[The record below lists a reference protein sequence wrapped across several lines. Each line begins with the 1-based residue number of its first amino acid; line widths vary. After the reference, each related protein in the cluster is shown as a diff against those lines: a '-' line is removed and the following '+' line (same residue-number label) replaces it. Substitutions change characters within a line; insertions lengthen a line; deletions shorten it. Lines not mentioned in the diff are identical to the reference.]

1 MTDAFGFGMAFY
13 LQDKASA
20 EMGRL
25 QHKMRDLI
33 GTSDSLGAA
42 YEKGISGMKAGGA
55 MAAAGV
61 GILAGLGS
69 AVSVSMDFN
78 KAVSEVGAI
87 ANAGADDLA
96 KMKEQAI
103 QLGSETAWTAKQVAE
118 GQKFLAMAGFDA
130 NATVAAMPGL
140 LSLASAGNI
149 ELAKA
154 SDIASDTLSMFGL
167 KASESNRVADV
178 LAKTATRS
186 NTNIEQFS
194 EAIKYLGGT
203 AASLGV
209 SLEES
214 SAAIG
219 ILADNGLKG
228 SVATRVISSAM
239 LRFSKPTAQMSKEMS
254 RLNIAMFDSEGKFK
268 GIAGML
274 EEVEKA
280 TKGFTDEQRLATIAT
295 LFGADAADN
304 ILLMLNSQKEVMT
317 ENGKVMMKGSQLLRG
332 FTKEMENAAGSA
344 DKMADMQLD
353 NLTGDVTKLRSAM
366 EGLAIR
372 IGDKLEPSLRIVTQG
387 VNSLV
392 TKITEFVN
400 SPFGDVVV
408 KATAALGTML
418 VAAGGAYSAI
428 SALKMGFTLFIP
440 LLKAGAFA
448 GATALAPLIG
458 GVVAVSAALG
468 TAWAAVTK
476 FQDAFSN
483 YERGKGVFAD
493 EGALM
498 YLERIGGFLTGVWEI
513 LKSVNSEGF
522 SLPKKLDD
530 ALGDLGGGVKDAVIS
545 AGMWIGK
552 FRKFFVDGFEVM
564 GKVLKPI
571 GDAFSELWVAA
582 KPVMI
587 ELGNALSGV
596 FGDMFQTSGEDMSKW
611 GTAGEMAF
619 GILSSV
625 LYAALVPLK
634 WIAESITEGIAFW
647 QKYKEEIKTVGSVVW
662 GTLKTI
668 WAMASLPF
676 RMMWDIGV
684 GIVKGMQGG
693 FESGWGAFKTSLLQ
707 TVYDTIALLPG
718 GEILLDTL
726 GFERPKDYVAPQQ
739 QQKVMQGAEGFAGTL
754 ANSQYGLPNDMT
766 NSLSQMQ
773 ATNTTTTGQL
783 AKKASEAP
791 TQAAN
796 TSGGQQPVVIQ
807 NTLMM
812 PDGRVLAESV
822 NEVNKKQ
829 ANRSYGYDG

>member
-42 YEKGISGMKAGGA
+42 YEKGISGMKAGAGI
-55 MAAAGV
+55 AAAGV

-274 EEVEKA
+274 EEVERA

-353 NLTGDVTKLRSAM
+353 NLTGDVTKLRSAF

-468 TAWAAVTK
+468 TAWASLTEFDKVLHNMIIWET
-476 FQDAFSN
+476 
-483 YERGKGVFAD
+483 GKELQEYNTTLAK
-493 EGALM
+493 M
-498 YLERIGGFLTGVWEI
+498 GGFLRGVWEI
-513 LKSVNSEGF
+513 LQSVNGEGF
-522 SLPKKLDD
+522 TLSGETEG
-530 ALGDLGGGVKDAVIS
+530 ALNFLGEDVKNAVVN
-545 AGMWIGK
+545 AGFWIGK
-552 FRKFFVDGFEVM
+552 LRKFFVDGFGM
-564 GKVLKPI
+564 AMKVLYPVQKSFI
-571 GDAFSELWVAA
+571 DLWNVAE
-582 KPVMI
+582 PVFREI
-587 ELGNALSGV
+587 GNALKTV
-596 FGDMFQTSGEDMSKW
+596 FGEFFQTSGQNMESW
-611 GTAGEMAF
+611 GTAGEIVI
-619 GILSSV
+619 G
-625 LYAALVPLK
+625 ALAVAIRGLITPLK
-634 WIAESITEGIAFW
+634 WVADTLKWGIGIW
-647 QKYKEEIKTVGSVVW
+647 NEYKTEIKAVVGFLW
-662 GTLKTI
+662 GLSKVI
-668 WAMASLPF
+668 YSFASFPIRIF
-676 RMMWDIGV
+676 WDIGV
-684 GIVKGMQGG
+684 GIVSGIKGG
-693 FESGWGAFKTSLLQ
+693 FGAAWEGFKTSFLQ
-707 TVYDTIALLPG
+707 TIYDTIALMPY
-718 GEILLDTL
+718 GEDILKTV
-726 GFERPKDYVAPQQ
+726 GFERPKDYVVPKQQ
-739 QQKVMQGAEGFAGTL
+739 QQKVMQGAEGFAGVM
-754 ANSQYGLPNDMT
+754 ANSQYGLPNEMSS
-766 NSLSQMQ
+766 SLSQMQ

-783 AKKASEAP
+783 AKKANEAP

-796 TSGGQQPVVIQ
+796 AGASSQPIVIQ
-807 NTLMM
+807 NVTTL
-812 PDGRVLAESV
+812 DGRVLAESV